1 MITQYAKVLS
11 LARQA
16 VRVSEVIPQR
26 WLHDSHVDGLAERLQ
41 PPGIDWFH
49 RPAISLTCE

>member
-26 WLHDSHVDGLAERLQ
+26 WLHDSHVDDVAERLQ
-41 PPGIDWFH
+41 SPGIDWFH
-49 RPAISLTCE
+49 RPAISLPCE